1 MTEKHNLVTPENINE
16 SAFKLIGSDWMLVTA
31 GNLESWNTMTASW
44 GGFGHIWNKNV
55 CWCVVRPQ
63 RHTYGFMEKAHFFT
77 LCFFDEKYR
86 KVLNYCGTKSGRDV
100 DKAAETGITP
110 VATEGGAVYFA
121 EARLIVECRKIYF
134 QDLSP
139 NNFLEASIQKH
150 YPDRDYHR
158 LYMGEVVRCLRA

>member
-16 SAFKLIGSDWMLVTA
+16 SAFKLSGSDWMLVTA

-63 RHTYGFMEKAHFFT
+63 RHTYGFMEKAHSFT